1 MKEFSFSWLEGLLL
15 FARQKRKVII
25 WFLIGSAVL
34 LFLPQEYLKLA
45 YLNEL
50 PGYLNIFV
58 GLLFVASSSLLIT
71 DFFMWTGNSFL
82 IYQEK
87 RHRKRL
93 LNELNNLKSE
103 IENGFTSVDEVVRW
117 SHKVTP
123 LLEFDSSCLENF
135 KRNVF
140 TIKHAGDK
148 IEIFVQVQ
156 KFMALTLNEA
166 VEKFKKVHNDRVHP
180 AHPNSSSNDHI

>member
-1 MKEFSFSWLEGLLL
+1 MKEFSWLGGLLL

-34 LFLPQEYLKLA
+34 LFLPQEYLKIA

-71 DFFMWTGNSFL
+71 DLFMWTGNSFL
-82 IYQEK
+82 TYQGK

-103 IENGFTSVDEVVRW
+103 IENGFASIDEVVQW
-117 SHKVTP
+117 SHKVEP
-123 LLEFDSSCLENF
+123 LIEFDSKCLENF

-140 TIKHAGDK
+140 TIRYVGDK
-148 IEIFVQVQ
+148 IEIFIRTQ
-156 KFMALTLNEA
+156 KFLALILNEA
-166 VEKFKKVHNDRVHP
+166 VEKMARLHDKRFHP
-180 AHPNSSSNDHI
+180 PHPKSSSNDHI